1 MEGIC
6 KKQFLAI
13 WKKTEKLLKLLHFLP
28 KNTCVSGRPVVRYE
42 HSSSAGCGRMSLYR
56 WSMKLYRDRPLIS
69 REDQYIFL
77 AEIHKKE
84 TYP

>member
-1 MEGIC
+1 
-6 KKQFLAI
+6 
-13 WKKTEKLLKLLHFLP
+13 
-28 KNTCVSGRPVVRYE
+28 
-42 HSSSAGCGRMSLYR
+42 MSLYR